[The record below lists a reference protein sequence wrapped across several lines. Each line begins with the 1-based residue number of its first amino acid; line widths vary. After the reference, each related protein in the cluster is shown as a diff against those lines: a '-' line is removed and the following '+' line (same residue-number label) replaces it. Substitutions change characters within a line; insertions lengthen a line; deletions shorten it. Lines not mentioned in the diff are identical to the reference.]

1 MIIIIIHKLLIRK
14 EYNSA
19 VLCLGYL
26 GWWLDPDQCRP
37 VWAEHRQWITILES
51 TFGAGKHQS
60 WVIVICLAILIFNRY
75 LNNSEYYHDSE
86 TNIWIQIPS
95 FFHLWQRNVYT
106 PKYSYIPLIELSNT
120 KTCSSLLKLISQ
132 ELFLT
137 IFFGFFLCSCGYV
150 QARQC
155 QMHMPI
161 TTCLLSQQQFLAI
174 AVMIHTDTHTHRHRH
189 IDTHTHRH
197 RHTDTDTHRHRHT
210 YTQTQTHIHI
220 YTQTQT
226 HTIIP

>member
-51 TFGAGKHQS
+51 TFGAGKHES

-137 IFFGFFLCSCGYV
+137 IFFGFFFV
-150 QARQC
+150 QLWVCLGETMSNAHAHN
-155 QMHMPI
+155 HMSTI
-161 TTCLLSQQQFLAI
+161 TIVVFSYCC
-174 AVMIHTDTHTHRHRH
+174 HDT
-189 IDTHTHRH
+189 
-197 RHTDTDTHRHRHT
+197 HRHT
-210 YTQTQTHIHI
+210 YT
-220 YTQTQT
+220 
-226 HTIIP
+226 